1 MAGGKARQA
10 TRPPVVPIAPV
21 VLVVDGEPI
30 ACPAS
35 IVGGDAD
42 IWAELAPLAH
52 RSGKLTADMVPAF
65 ALLCAQAAAE
75 RLMRVD
81 LEKSWGPDHR
91 GLIRLVE
98 LGMARFRI
106 QPDGKQPAVVEVA
119 KDEWTEFDAPL
130 ALVKR

>member
-1 MAGGKARQA
+1 MARRPRVEPVESAAVQAAGGEIAR
-10 TRPPVVPIAPV
+10 
-21 VLVVDGEPI
+21 
-30 ACPAS
+30 PAS

-52 RSGKLTADMVPAF
+52 RSGKLTSDMVPAF

-106 QPDGKQPAVVEVA
+106 QPDGRPPVEVEPV
-119 KDEWTEFDAPL
+119 KDEWQEFDAPL
-130 ALVKR
+130 TLVKRA